1 MRTSRSVTSQLRRDA
16 FALMKRCFTTLLTA
30 GLLLGLLTMITDVV
44 DVLGDRAGQR
54 AYNEVM
60 DAFHKD
66 NPHPSDEE
74 IQAFQAYLQ
83 SDSIQISDELRPVS
97 EHLADEYFMISDAKL
112 ARSGAELVWKIAAF
126 ALYLLFLSLHGVICV
141 TLFRALL
148 AAQYGEDC
156 TPRLVFAWGH
166 RPQTA
171 VWLQYSMLLRLT
183 LWGILGLFV
192 SQVLENYFST
202 VGAVIGLAIL
212 LMLILAAYFRYALA
226 PVILAADEKGRSA
239 GACISESANAM
250 NEFGFIAT
258 LRVIWPAL
266 AVLAAGVGLDAVILF
281 TALPDG
287 LSILLNFA
295 IITAAVVLFCPA
307 LTVIYSH
314 MRGTLKNS
322 SHTTFEGLRNAR
334 LQKEADEE

>member
-1 MRTSRSVTSQLRRDA
+1 MRTPRPVTAQLRRDA

-30 GLLLGLLTMITDVV
+30 ALLMSLLNMVADTV
-44 DVLGDRAGQR
+44 DVLGDRAGRR

-66 NPHPSDEE
+66 NPHPSDAE

-83 SDSIQISDELRPVS
+83 SDSVQISDELVPVRN
-97 EHLADEYFMISDAKL
+97 HLADEYFILPDAEL
-112 ARSGAELVWKIAAF
+112 AQSGAELIWKIAAF
-126 ALYLLFLSLHGVICV
+126 ALYLLFLSLGGLICV
-141 TLFRALL
+141 ALFRALL
-148 AAQYGEDC
+148 AVLSGGEC
-156 TPRLVFAWGH
+156 TPRMIFAWGH
-166 RPQTA
+166 RSQTA

-202 VGAVIGLAIL
+202 VGAVIGLGIL
-212 LMLILAAYFRYALA
+212 LMLVLAACFHYALA
-226 PVILAADEKGRSA
+226 PVVLAADRKGSSV

-250 NEFGFIAT
+250 NEFGFIAA
-258 LRVIWPAL
+258 LRVTWPAL
-266 AVLAAGVGLDAVILF
+266 AVLTAGVGLEAVILF

-295 IITAAVVLFCPA
+295 LITAAVVLFCPA

-314 MRGTLKNS
+314 MSGTLKSS
-322 SHTTFEGLRNAR
+322 SHTTFEGLRYAR
-334 LQKEADEE
+334 LEKEAEAE